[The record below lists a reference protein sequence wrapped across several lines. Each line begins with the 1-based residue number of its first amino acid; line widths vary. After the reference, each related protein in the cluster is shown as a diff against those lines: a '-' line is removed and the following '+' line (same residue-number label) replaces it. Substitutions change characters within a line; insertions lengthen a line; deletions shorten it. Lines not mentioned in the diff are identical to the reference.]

1 MGVFESLK
9 RSLRNRGPE
18 ATIKRLGENFF
29 PDMGHMFSAPSA
41 TVYEDIPEYGRI
53 AVIDRLMNRTEKR
66 NGQAELWEAV
76 STLAPGTYATGDR
89 VGHVSEGTS
98 HLHFFIVDRTE
109 DGATLLFVDSEA
121 YINQGKR
128 QKGQLLRE
136 GDLRPQV
143 CNLMAVH
150 MKDAETQPDIAM
162 TRFRTEKIKNP
173 ADLSFDALLQVTRN
187 LFRNKGI
194 PPALAELQNEEVVF
208 RLMLSSSTS
217 TPLLVQTR
225 DTNDVAG
232 LRLFL
237 QGRSLGSPMLRGQV
251 RSAAALLT
259 GEFPAHINRGDLT
272 LRPALTPKDT

>member
-9 RSLRNRGPE
+9 RTLKRRGLDGTLNRLE
-18 ATIKRLGENFF
+18 DNFF

-41 TVYEDIPEYGRI
+41 TVYEDVPEYGRI

-109 DGATLLFVDSEA
+109 NGATLLFVDSEA

-150 MKDAETQPDIAM
+150 MKDGETQPDIAM

-194 PPALAELQNEEVVF
+194 PPALAGLQNEEVVF
-208 RLMLSSSTS
+208 RLVLAPSADA
-217 TPLLVQTR
+217 PLLVQTR
-225 DTNDVAG
+225 DTGDMAG

-237 QGRSLGSPMLRGQV
+237 QGRSLGSPLLRGQV

-259 GEFPAHINRGDLT
+259 GEFPAHIRRGDLT
-272 LRPALTPKDT
+272 LRPALAPKDA